1 MSKAKRKK
9 NKTVTIRMSE
19 AEYDD
24 LQNKVKESGLTQQS
38 YVINA
43 ISGSSITSAEEL
55 SAIKEL
61 SKEFAEHDRLLRGMA
76 TNVNHM
82 AHVANGKGLL
92 ATAEKLEEI
101 SDKIIDVRKEDDNR
115 WRLIRQSVSPLKV
128 TGA

>member
-76 TNVNHM
+76 TNVNQM

-92 ATAEKLEEI
+92 ATAEKLEEL

-115 WRLIRQSVSPLKV
+115 WRLIRQSVSHLKV

>member
-76 TNVNHM
+76 TNVNQM

>member
-76 TNVNHM
+76 THVNQM

-115 WRLIRQSVSPLKV
+115 WRLIRQSVSPLKA

>member
-76 TNVNHM
+76 TNVNQM

-92 ATAEKLEEI
+92 ATVEKLEEI

>member
-24 LQNKVKESGLTQQS
+24 LQNKVKESGLTRQS

-76 TNVNHM
+76 TNVNQM

>member
-1 MSKAKRKK
+1 MAKRRRTKA
-9 NKTVTIRMSE
+9 VTIRMSE

-76 TNVNHM
+76 TNVNQM

>member
-1 MSKAKRKK
+1 MAKRRR
-9 NKTVTIRMSE
+9 NKAVTIRMSE

-76 TNVNHM
+76 TNVNQM

>member
-76 TNVNHM
+76 TNVNQM
-82 AHVANGKGLL
+82 AHVANGQGLL
-92 ATAEKLEEI
+92 ATVEKLEEI